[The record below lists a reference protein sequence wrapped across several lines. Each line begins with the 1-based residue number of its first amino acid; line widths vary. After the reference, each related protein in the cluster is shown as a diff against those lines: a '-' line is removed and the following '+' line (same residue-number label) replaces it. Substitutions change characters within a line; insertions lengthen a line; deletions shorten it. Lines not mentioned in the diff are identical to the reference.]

1 MRRTLRQLAINLRFL
16 LILYGFLHRAPPTA
30 AVASPVTTP
39 ELVATDVGGFCWV
52 NGIRQHYPIK
62 SHETVAIALTAAFSA
77 AGTYNMASLDVSVLT
92 DDGRLSHELLCP
104 SLMVVQ
110 QPRTP

>member
-1 MRRTLRQLAINLRFL
+1 MRQLAINLRFL